1 MSIKKV
7 TPIITWAA
15 IVNLLYHNIFFSS
28 LYVIKFV
35 EIWMCDNVSAHFL
48 SKCYAH

>member
-15 IVNLLYHNIFFSS
+15 LVNLLYHNIFFSS
-28 LYVIKFV
+28 LYIIKFV
-35 EIWMCDNVSAHFL
+35 EIWMCDNVSAHLL